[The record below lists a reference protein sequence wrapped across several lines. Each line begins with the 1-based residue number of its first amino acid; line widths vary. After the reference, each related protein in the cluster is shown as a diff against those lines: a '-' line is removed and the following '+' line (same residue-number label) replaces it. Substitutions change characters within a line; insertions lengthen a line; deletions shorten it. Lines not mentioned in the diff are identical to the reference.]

1 MFFMVFCDFTYAQSQ
16 FNLIRTERTKV
27 NFQLIDNLIIIPVE
41 INGVALS
48 FLLDSGV
55 SKPILFNII
64 NSSDG
69 LEFTNLESIYL
80 RGLGDGDYVVALK
93 SEQNLFKIGAATN
106 VNQDVYI
113 ITDASINFTPRLG
126 VQVHGIIGYDIFKDF
141 IVEIN
146 YGSKFLRL
154 NNPKTFKYKN
164 CRTCETLNLTLVN
177 NKPFIDASVV
187 ANNKKVPVKLLM
199 DSGGSDALWLFED
212 DSLGLVPENNQY
224 FVDFL
229 GKGLS
234 GSVHGKR
241 SKLEEFS
248 INDFHLKNL
257 NVAYPDSA
265 SVSFARKFKERSGS
279 MAGELLKRFNIIM
292 DYGNGKV
299 TFKKNKY
306 FNAPF
311 EYNKSG
317 IILEQ
322 AGVRIVK
329 ERESNRFKDDQS
341 SDKLM
346 IIEAYK
352 YELKPAFS
360 IVELRPDSPAERAGL
375 LLGDIIL
382 SVNGRETHPLKL
394 QEVNTFF
401 REEEGKPIKL
411 VIERDGVIMTFRFKL
426 ESLFLKKKALKLRAL
441 YCKLKNNVIVP

>member
-1 MFFMVFCDFTYAQSQ
+1 MFFMVFCGFTYAQSQ

-27 NFQLIDNLIIIPVE
+27 NFQFIDNLIIIPVE

-48 FLLDSGV
+48 FILDSGV

-69 LEFTNLESIYL
+69 LEFKNLESIYL
-80 RGLGDGDYVVALK
+80 RGLGDGDYIVASK
-93 SEQNLFKIGAATN
+93 SEQNLFKIGAALN

-154 NNPKTFKYKN
+154 NNPETFTYKN

-177 NKPFIDASVV
+177 NKPFIDANVV

-212 DSLGLVPENNQY
+212 DSLGLVPEKNAY
-224 FVDFL
+224 FVDYL

-241 SKLEEFS
+241 SKLKEFS

-292 DYGNGKV
+292 DYGNGRV

-311 EYNKSG
+311 EYNNSG
-317 IILEQ
+317 IVLEQ
-322 AGVRIVK
+322 IGVRIVK
-329 ERESNRFKDDQS
+329 ERESNNQFKNSDQS
-341 SDKLM
+341 SGNL
-346 IIEAYK
+346 IIVEAYK

-360 IVELRPDSPAERAGL
+360 IVELRPNSPAEEAGL

-401 REEEGKPIKL
+401 REKEGKLIKL

-426 ESLFLKKKALKLRAL
+426 ESLL
-441 YCKLKNNVIVP
+441 

>member
-1 MFFMVFCDFTYAQSQ
+1 MFCEFTYAQSQ
-16 FNLIRTERTKV
+16 FNLVRTERTKV

-64 NSSDG
+64 NSADG
-69 LEFTNLESIYL
+69 LEFKNLESIYL
-80 RGLGDGDYVVALK
+80 RGLGDGDYIVALK

-106 VNQDVYI
+106 VNQDVFI

-126 VQVHGIIGYDIFKDF
+126 IQVHGIIGYDIFKDF

-146 YGSKFLRL
+146 YGSKFIRL
-154 NNPKTFKYKN
+154 NNPDTFKYRN
-164 CRTCETLNLTLVN
+164 CRKCETLNLTLVN
-177 NKPFIDASVV
+177 NKPFIDAAIVT
-187 ANNKKVPVKLLM
+187 NNKKVPVKLLM
-199 DSGGSDALWLFED
+199 DSGGSDALWLFEN
-212 DSLGLVPENNQY
+212 DSLGLVPENNTY

-241 SKLEEFS
+241 SKLKEFS
-248 INDFHLKNL
+248 INGFRLKNL

-279 MAGELLKRFNIIM
+279 MGGELLKRFNIIM
-292 DYGNGKV
+292 DYENQKV

-306 FNAPF
+306 FNDPF

-322 AGVRIVK
+322 DGVRIVK
-329 ERESNRFKDDQS
+329 ELENTGQFRNSDQS
-341 SDKLM
+341 SGKLVVV
-346 IIEAYK
+346 EAFK

-360 IVELRPDSPAERAGL
+360 IVELRPGSPAEKAGL

-382 SVNGRETHPLKL
+382 SVNGRVTHALKL
-394 QEVNTFF
+394 QEVNSFF
-401 REEEGKPIKL
+401 REEVGKLIKI

-426 ESLFLKKKALKLRAL
+426 ESVL
-441 YCKLKNNVIVP
+441 

>member
-1 MFFMVFCDFTYAQSQ
+1 MVFCEFAYAQSQ
-16 FNLIRTERTKV
+16 FNLVRTERTKV

-69 LEFTNLESIYL
+69 LKFKNLESIYL
-80 RGLGDGDYVVALK
+80 RGLGDGDYIVALK
-93 SEQNLFKIGAATN
+93 SEQNLFKIGEATN
-106 VNQDVYI
+106 VNQDVFI

-146 YGSKFLRL
+146 YGSKFIRL
-154 NNPKTFKYKN
+154 NNPETFKYRN
-164 CRTCETLNLTLVN
+164 CRKCETLNLTLVN

-187 ANNKKVPVKLLM
+187 AHNKKVPVKLLM

-212 DSLGLVPENNQY
+212 DSLGLVPENNTY

-241 SKLEEFS
+241 SKLKEFS

-265 SVSFARKFKERSGS
+265 SISFARKFKERSGS

-299 TFKKNKY
+299 TFKKNKH
-306 FNAPF
+306 FNDPF

-322 AGVRIVK
+322 GGVRIVK
-329 ERESNRFKDDQS
+329 ERENNSQFKNSDHS
-341 SDKLM
+341 SGRLM
-346 IIEAYK
+346 VIEAYK
-352 YELKPAFS
+352 YDLKPAFS
-360 IVELRPDSPAERAGL
+360 IVELRPDSPAEKAGL

-382 SVNGRETHPLKL
+382 SVNGRMTHPLKL
-394 QEVNTFF
+394 QEVNSFF
-401 REEEGKPIKL
+401 REEAGKLIKL

-426 ESLFLKKKALKLRAL
+426 ESLL
-441 YCKLKNNVIVP
+441 

>member
-1 MFFMVFCDFTYAQSQ
+1 MVFCEFTYAQSQ
-16 FNLIRTERTKV
+16 FNLVRTERTKV

-69 LEFTNLESIYL
+69 LEFKNLESIYL
-80 RGLGDGDYVVALK
+80 RGLGDGDYIVALK

-106 VNQDVYI
+106 VNQDVFI

-126 VQVHGIIGYDIFKDF
+126 IQVHGIIGYDIFKDF

-146 YGSKFLRL
+146 YGSKFIRL
-154 NNPKTFKYKN
+154 NNPETFKYRN
-164 CRTCETLNLTLVN
+164 CRKCETLNLTLVN
-177 NKPFIDASVV
+177 NKPFIDAAVV
-187 ANNKKVPVKLLM
+187 TNNKKVPVKLLM

-212 DSLGLVPENNQY
+212 DSLGLVPENNAY
-224 FVDFL
+224 FIDFL

-241 SKLEEFS
+241 SKLKEFS

-279 MAGELLKRFNIIM
+279 MGGELLKRFNIIM
-292 DYGNGKV
+292 DYGNRKV

-306 FNAPF
+306 FNDPF

-322 AGVRIVK
+322 DGVRIVK
-329 ERESNRFKDDQS
+329 ERENKDQFS
-341 SDKLM
+341 SDEFSGKLVVR
-346 IIEAYK
+346 EAYK
-352 YELKPAFS
+352 YQLKPAFS
-360 IVELRPDSPAERAGL
+360 IVELRPDSPAEKAGL

-382 SVNGRETHPLKL
+382 SVNGRMTHALKL
-394 QEVNTFF
+394 QEVNSFF
-401 REEEGKPIKL
+401 REEVGKLIKL
-411 VIERDGVIMTFRFKL
+411 VIERDGVIMTFRFEL
-426 ESLFLKKKALKLRAL
+426 ESVL
-441 YCKLKNNVIVP
+441 